1 MNKSYLAKCNAYDAL
16 GSMLTTAAAG
26 DLLYPCMFGML
37 VIAQSKKTRKQNQ
50 VQIVSRKHSSK
61 NLTFSGIAYE
71 ISPDLDITP

>member
-37 VIAQSKKTRKQNQ
+37 VIA
-50 VQIVSRKHSSK
+50 
-61 NLTFSGIAYE
+61 
-71 ISPDLDITP
+71 